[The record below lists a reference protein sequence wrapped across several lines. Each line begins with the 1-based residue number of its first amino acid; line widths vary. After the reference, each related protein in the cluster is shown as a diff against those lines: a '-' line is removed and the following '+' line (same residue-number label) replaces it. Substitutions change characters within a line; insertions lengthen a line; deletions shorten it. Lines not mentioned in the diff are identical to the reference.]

1 MYRRGAAS
9 SLLLFVSTWATL
21 AAESDMFKRV
31 ISRRVVADQWP
42 SPGDILDSNNS
53 IIITLDDNSVIY
65 SDLKIPE
72 IFAPIIKKGLP
83 ITAKFSGNK
92 NKIYNGTVYAV
103 QVFKQSSPIK
113 IGKILISEYRYDDKE
128 IKWEGQN
135 ASKSIKYYAIVD
147 RLSHVLN
154 IKYVFVSGSKSKN
167 NSEKFFY
174 CKFTNWQTIEEFLK
188 PQLEN

>member
-1 MYRRGAAS
+1 MMLTQYSWGDEINS
-9 SLLLFVSTWATL
+9 SGLICDLDEK
-21 AAESDMFKRV
+21 ESKR
-31 ISRRVVADQWP
+31 AP
-42 SPGDILDSNNS
+42 SKKL
-53 IIITLDDNSVIY
+53 IY
-65 SDLKIPE
+65 YFD
-72 IFAPIIKKGLP
+72 
-83 ITAKFSGNK
+83 
-92 NKIYNGTVYAV
+92 NGTVYAV
-103 QVFKQSSPIK
+103 QVFKQSSPLK

-167 NSEKFFY
+167 NSEKSFY
-174 CKFTNWQTIEEFLK
+174 CKLTNWQTIEEFLK

>member
-1 MYRRGAAS
+1 MKY
-9 SLLLFVSTWATL
+9 LLKILFIMMLNQYAL
-21 AAESDMFKRV
+21 
-31 ISRRVVADQWP
+31 ADQIDTSGLMCDLDEQESKRAP
-42 SPGDILDSNNS
+42 SKKL
-53 IIITLDDNSVIY
+53 IY
-65 SDLKIPE
+65 YFD
-72 IFAPIIKKGLP
+72 
-83 ITAKFSGNK
+83 
-92 NKIYNGTVYAV
+92 NGTVYAV

-167 NSEKFFY
+167 NSENFFY